1 MFVANRRKDIIPIY
15 FAVRHVVIA
24 DLIFTTP
31 SVIVQFI
38 TGLLMMHIAGFDFS
52 EIWIKW
58 SVILYFS
65 VGLCWLPVLWLQ
77 IKMRDMAKLAF
88 NQGTKLPEV
97 YWKMEKIWIALG
109 SIAFPMVLVIFY
121 FMVMKIS

>member
-1 MFVANRRKDIIPIY
+1 
-15 FAVRHVVIA
+15 
-24 DLIFTTP
+24 
-31 SVIVQFI
+31 
-38 TGLLMMHIAGFDFS
+38 
-52 EIWIKW
+52 
-58 SVILYFS
+58 
-65 VGLCWLPVLWLQ
+65 
-77 IKMRDMAKLAF
+77 MRDMAKLAF